1 MPVFKR
7 DREEQQQNSRDHVV
21 SEMKTR
27 VYKQAGLA
35 VTAILVTVVLLF
47 AMSTAWYSNV
57 LEAGSITFQAEK
69 WELNAG
75 DLSTDGS
82 SVTAQPG
89 ARGILPVTYKNTSDS
104 IVNAYIGVSKE
115 NMTRELQK
123 RIYFYTETPYTVERK
138 GNSEGESKR
147 ETVSRRYLTNG
158 TAAPYTVL
166 SRGQL
171 TMSDDFCSVD
181 TPIYWE
187 WVYDLLGYYVRV
199 SSTPVSDGSAV
210 EMEYLRPIVYDYD
223 KATFDGNGNLATVD
237 GMRADLFLQELA
249 ETDGYLNN
257 FSESNSET
265 DSTGTKYYIV
275 DNESQASLGYYT
287 AIRLLTKQEIAAANA
302 WDTEQGKNGTSFND
316 NDLKITITGE
326 TANIEATP
334 VNSSEGLI
342 EALQSKEGGYFR
354 LIGDLELTE
363 NIQFSNKQQPITLD
377 LGGNTLTAAN
387 AGIMLRVNSGAQ
399 LTVLNGTVKASGDA
413 GDIAFA
419 SLNGQLTLSNVRVE
433 NTGVA
438 VYITDEYGK
447 SADPDSTVYITG
459 STLVGSATNQPAVMV
474 LGNGTTTA
482 QKTRCVMEDT
492 TIDAPNYIG
501 ISGFGEKINAGTE
514 IQLRRCTVTGKA
526 AAIYHPQDNST
537 LKAENTVLSGS
548 TGIAVKG
555 GSVYLD
561 NCVVTGSAA
570 AALAGS
576 FNNNGFTDTGAA
588 VYLEAGYERDNI
600 AVYITGENTKII
612 AAKQEALLL
621 YHDEKD
627 TNTRKARI
635 AVSGGTYGSDVAEF
649 LLNTTLEC
657 AQATDENSNTV
668 WIVRS
673 RSQTQNGN

>member
-287 AIRLLTKQEIAAANA
+287 AIRLLTKQEIAAANV
-302 WDTEQGKNGTSFND
+302 WDTENAGMSFD
-316 NDLKITITGE
+316 NLKITITGE
-326 TANIEATP
+326 TANIEAKP
-334 VNSSEGLI
+334 VNTSEELI
-342 EALQSKEGGYFR
+342 AALQSKEGGYFR
-354 LIGDLELTE
+354 LQGNLNLMQG
-363 NIQFSNKQQPITLD
+363 IQFNQTQPITLD
-377 LGGNTLTAAN
+377 LGGNTLTAES
-387 AGIMLRVNSGAQ
+387 GISTMFLVNSGAQ
-399 LTVLNGTVKASGDA
+399 LTVLNGSVKGTGA
-413 GDIAFA
+413 GNIAFA

-459 STLVGSATNQPAVMV
+459 STLTGSSTNQPAVMV

-492 TIDAPNYIG
+492 TIKAPNYIG
-501 ISGFGEKINAGTE
+501 ISGFGDRINSGTD
-514 IQLRRCTVTGKA
+514 IQIRRCTISGKSA
-526 AAIYHPQDNST
+526 AVYHPQDNST
-537 LKAENTVLSGS
+537 FRAENTVLSGS

-612 AAKQEALLL
+612 ADKQDALLL

-627 TNTRKARI
+627 TNTRKACI
-635 AVSGGTYGSDVAEF
+635 AVSGGTYSSNVKEYLANALFQSKLNDDGFYTVITTKDAQSGS
-649 LLNTTLEC
+649 
-657 AQATDENSNTV
+657 
-668 WIVRS
+668 
-673 RSQTQNGN
+673 

>member
-57 LEAGSITFQAEK
+57 LEAGSLTFQAEK

-82 SVTAQPG
+82 SVIAQPG
-89 ARGILPVTYKNTSDS
+89 ARGILPVSYKNTSES
-104 IVNAYIGVSKE
+104 PLNIYVGVSKE
-115 NMTRELQK
+115 NMDRDLKK
-123 RIYFYTETPYTVERK
+123 RVYFYTETPYTVE
-138 GNSEGESKR
+138 NESKK
-147 ETVSRRYLTNG
+147 ETVARRYLTNG

-166 SRGQL
+166 SMGQL

-199 SSTPVSDGSAV
+199 SSTTAANGSVV

-257 FSESNSET
+257 FSESHTVT
-265 DSTGTKYYIV
+265 DPVNQTKYYIV
-275 DNESQASLGYYT
+275 DNESQSSLGYYT
-287 AIRLLTKQEIAAANA
+287 AIRLLTKQEIAAANV
-302 WDTEQGKNGTSFND
+302 WDTEQGKNGASF

-326 TANIEATP
+326 TANIEATE
-334 VNSSEGLI
+334 VNNSDDLVAALKSE
-342 EALQSKEGGYFR
+342 AGGYIR
-354 LIGDLELTE
+354 LQGDLNLTQG
-363 NIQFSNKQQPITLD
+363 IQFNQAQPVTLD
-377 LGGNTLTAAN
+377 LGGNTLTAAQ

-399 LTVLNGTVKASGDA
+399 LTVLNGTVEASGDA

-459 STLVGSATNQPAVMV
+459 STLTGSSTNQPAVMV

-492 TIDAPNYIG
+492 TIEAPNYIG
-501 ISGFGEKINAGTE
+501 ISGFGEKVNAGTE

-548 TGIAVKG
+548 TGITVKG

-612 AAKQEALLL
+612 ADKQDALLL

-635 AVSGGTYGSDVAEF
+635 AVSGGTYSSDVKEYLANALF
-649 LLNTTLEC
+649 QSKLNDDGFYTVITTKD
-657 AQATDENSNTV
+657 AQSG
-668 WIVRS
+668 S
-673 RSQTQNGN
+673 

>member
-82 SVTAQPG
+82 SVIAQPG
-89 ARGILPVTYKNTSDS
+89 ARGILPVSYKNTSES
-104 IVNAYIGVSKE
+104 PLNIYVGVSKE
-115 NMTRELQK
+115 NMDRDLKK
-123 RIYFYTETPYTVERK
+123 RVYFYTETPYTVE
-138 GNSEGESKR
+138 NESKK
-147 ETVSRRYLTNG
+147 ETVARRYLTNG

-166 SRGQL
+166 SMGQL

-199 SSTPVSDGSAV
+199 SSTPASDGSVV

-223 KATFDGNGNLATVD
+223 KATFDADGNLATVD
-237 GMRADLFLQELA
+237 GKHVDIFLQDITA
-249 ETDGYLNN
+249 EDGYLNK
-257 FSESNSET
+257 FVESNFTT
-265 DSTGTKYYIV
+265 DSKTGTKYYTV
-275 DNESQASLGYYT
+275 DNDNQTALGYYT

-302 WDTEQGKNGTSFND
+302 WDTEQGKNGKPF

-326 TANIEATP
+326 AANIEATP
-334 VNSSEGLI
+334 VNTSEELI

-354 LIGDLELTE
+354 LQGDLNLTQG
-363 NIQFSNKQQPITLD
+363 IQFNQTQPVTLD
-377 LGGNTLTAAN
+377 LGGNTLTAAQ

-459 STLVGSATNQPAVMV
+459 STLTGSSTNQPAVMV

-492 TIDAPNYIG
+492 TIEAPNYIG
-501 ISGFGEKINAGTE
+501 ISGFGEKVNAGTE

-612 AAKQEALLL
+612 ADKQDALLL

-627 TNTRKARI
+627 TNTRKACI
-635 AVSGGTYGSDVAEF
+635 AVSGGTYSSDVKEYLANALF
-649 LLNTTLEC
+649 QSKLNDDGFYTVITTKD
-657 AQATDENSNTV
+657 AQSG
-668 WIVRS
+668 S
-673 RSQTQNGN
+673 

>member
-7 DREEQQQNSRDHVV
+7 DREEQQQNSRERVV
-21 SEMKTR
+21 SEAKKR
-27 VYKQAGLA
+27 IYKQAGLA
-35 VTAILVTVVLLF
+35 LTAILVTVALLF

-57 LEAGSITFQAEK
+57 LEAGSLTFQAEK

-75 DLSTDGS
+75 NLSTDGS
-82 SVTAQPG
+82 SITAQPG

-104 IVNAYIGVSKE
+104 IVNAYVGVSKE
-115 NMTRELQK
+115 DMSSELKK
-123 RIYFYTETPYTVERK
+123 RVYFYTETPYTV
-138 GNSEGESKR
+138 GSGSGA
-147 ETVSRRYLTNG
+147 ETVARRYLTNG

-166 SRGQL
+166 SMGQL

-187 WVYDLLGYYVRV
+187 WVYDLLGYYVKLV
-199 SSTPVSDGSAV
+199 PTSDGGVS
-210 EMEYLRPIVYDYD
+210 ESEYLRPIVYDYD
-223 KATFDGNGNLATVD
+223 KATFDENGNLATVD
-237 GMRADLFLQELA
+237 GEYFEKYLMKLSES
-249 ETDGYLNN
+249 DGYLNH
-257 FSESNSET
+257 FTAGTESY
-265 DSTGTKYYIV
+265 TGTDGVSVKYYIV
-275 DNESQASLGYYT
+275 DKEVDAPSYT
-287 AIRLLTKQEIAAANA
+287 AIRLLTKQEIAAANV
-302 WDTEQGKNGTSFND
+302 WDTEQGKNGASF

-326 TANIEATP
+326 TANIEATE
-334 VNSSEGLI
+334 VNTSDDLVAALKSE
-342 EALQSKEGGYFR
+342 AGGYIR
-354 LIGDLELTE
+354 LNGDLELTE

-399 LTVLNGTVKASGDA
+399 FTVLNGTVKASGDA

-447 SADPDSTVYITG
+447 STDPDSTVYITG
-459 STLVGSATNQPAVMV
+459 STLTGSSTNQPAVMV

-492 TIDAPNYIG
+492 TIEAPKYIG

-570 AALAGS
+570 AALAGA
-576 FNNNGFTDTGAA
+576 FNKNGFTDTGAA

-600 AVYITGENTKII
+600 AVYITGENSKIT
-612 AAKQEALLL
+612 AAKQKALLL

-635 AVSGGTYGSDVAEF
+635 AVSGGTYSSDVKDYLANALF
-649 LLNTTLEC
+649 QSTLNDDGTY
-657 AQATDENSNTV
+657 TV
-668 WIVRS
+668 TVKE
-673 RSQTQNGN
+673 TQNGN

>member
-82 SVTAQPG
+82 SVIAQPG
-89 ARGILPVTYKNTSDS
+89 ARGILPVSYKNTSES
-104 IVNAYIGVSKE
+104 PLNIYVGVSKE
-115 NMTRELQK
+115 NMDRDLKK
-123 RIYFYTETPYTVERK
+123 RVYFYTETPYTVE
-138 GNSEGESKR
+138 NESEE
-147 ETVSRRYLTNG
+147 ETVARRYLTNG

-166 SRGQL
+166 GRGQL

-187 WVYDLLGYYVRV
+187 WVYDLLGYYVRLEP
-199 SSTPVSDGSAV
+199 TDDGGV
-210 EMEYLRPIVYDYD
+210 IEKEYLRPIVYDYD
-223 KATFDGNGNLATVD
+223 KATFDENGNLATVD
-237 GMRADLFLQELA
+237 GKHVDIFLQDITA
-249 ETDGYLNN
+249 EDGYLNK
-257 FSESNSET
+257 FVESNFTT
-265 DSTGTKYYIV
+265 DSKTGTKYYTV
-275 DNESQASLGYYT
+275 DNDNQTALGYYT
-287 AIRLLTKQEIAAANA
+287 AIRLLTKQEIAAANV
-302 WDTEQGKNGTSFND
+302 WDTEQGKNGASF

-326 TANIEATP
+326 TANIEATE
-334 VNSSEGLI
+334 VNNSDDLVAALKSE
-342 EALQSKEGGYFR
+342 AGGYIR
-354 LIGDLELTE
+354 LQGDLNLTQG
-363 NIQFSNKQQPITLD
+363 IQLNQTQPITLD
-377 LGGNTLTAAN
+377 LGGNTLTAES
-387 AGIMLRVNSGAQ
+387 GISTMFLVNSGAQ
-399 LTVLNGTVKASGDA
+399 LTVLNGSVKGTGA
-413 GDIAFA
+413 GNIAFA

-438 VYITDEYGK
+438 VYITDESGK

-482 QKTRCVMEDT
+482 QKTRCVIEDS
-492 TIDAPNYIG
+492 TIEALNYIG
-501 ISGFGEKINAGTE
+501 ISGIGEKGTAGTE
-514 IQLRRCTVTGKA
+514 IQLRRCTVTGKD

-612 AAKQEALLL
+612 ADKQDALLL
-621 YHDEKD
+621 YHAEKD

-635 AVSGGTYGSDVAEF
+635 AVSGGTYSSDVKEYLANALF
-649 LLNTTLEC
+649 QSKLNDDGFYTVITTKD
-657 AQATDENSNTV
+657 AQSG
-668 WIVRS
+668 S
-673 RSQTQNGN
+673 

>member
-82 SVTAQPG
+82 SVIAQPG
-89 ARGILPVTYKNTSDS
+89 ARGILPVSYKNTSES
-104 IVNAYIGVSKE
+104 PLNIYVGVSKE
-115 NMTRELQK
+115 NMDRDLKK
-123 RIYFYTETPYTVERK
+123 RVYFYTETPYTVE
-138 GNSEGESKR
+138 NESKK
-147 ETVSRRYLTNG
+147 ETVARRYLTNG

-187 WVYDLLGYYVRV
+187 WVYDLLGYYVRLEP
-199 SSTPVSDGSAV
+199 TDDGGV
-210 EMEYLRPIVYDYD
+210 IEKEYLRPIVYDYD
-223 KATFDGNGNLATVD
+223 KATFDENGNLATVD
-237 GMRADLFLQELA
+237 GEHFEKFLLKLS
-249 ETDGYLNN
+249 ETDGYLNIFTEN
-257 FSESNSET
+257 NAIQ
-265 DSTGTKYYIV
+265 DSTTGAKYYIV
-275 DNESQASLGYYT
+275 DSDNQDALGYYT

-326 TANIEATP
+326 TANIEATE
-334 VNSSEGLI
+334 VNNSDDLVAALKSE
-342 EALQSKEGGYFR
+342 AGGYIR
-354 LIGDLELTE
+354 LQGDLNLTQG
-363 NIQFSNKQQPITLD
+363 IQLNQTQPITLD
-377 LGGNTLTAAN
+377 LGGNTLTAES
-387 AGIMLRVNSGAQ
+387 GISTMFLVNSGAQ
-399 LTVLNGTVKASGDA
+399 LTVLNGSVKGTGA
-413 GDIAFA
+413 GNIAFA

-492 TIDAPNYIG
+492 TIKAPNYIG
-501 ISGFGEKINAGTE
+501 ISGFGEKVNAGTE

-612 AAKQEALLL
+612 ADKQDALLL
-621 YHDEKD
+621 YHAEKD

-635 AVSGGTYGSDVAEF
+635 AVSGGTYSSDVKEYLANALF
-649 LLNTTLEC
+649 QSKLNDDGFYTVITTKD
-657 AQATDENSNTV
+657 AQSG
-668 WIVRS
+668 S
-673 RSQTQNGN
+673 